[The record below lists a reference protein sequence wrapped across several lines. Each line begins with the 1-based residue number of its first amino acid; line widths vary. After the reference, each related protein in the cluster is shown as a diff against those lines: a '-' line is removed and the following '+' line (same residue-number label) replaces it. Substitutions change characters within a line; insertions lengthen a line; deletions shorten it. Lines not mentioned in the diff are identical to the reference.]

1 MVSRF
6 MNPITIRDSYHTAE
20 RLEQALGD
28 PSEPQGRFS
37 FQRQVALD
45 EAEAF
50 PTEICTFLH
59 EWGLL
64 EYFIPTEQG
73 GLLRSFEEALALVRV
88 LSRRD
93 LTVAIALGQIY
104 LGAVHVW
111 LAGSEEQ
118 KAAVAQMIRQ
128 NQPLAFALTERAHG
142 SDVLASDV
150 QAVEDE
156 AGYCL
161 TGEKWLINNGTRAR
175 ALTVFARTEAAGGA
189 RGFSLFLV
197 DKEELAPATYTH
209 HPKVKTH
216 GIRGA
221 DISGIR
227 FQGARLPAQARI
239 GQPGAGLEIALRGL
253 MVTRTLCA
261 GFSLGAAD
269 SALRTVLAFAR
280 GRRLYGETVFAI
292 PQAQQTLAYAWI
304 DLLIADG
311 VALTAARAL
320 HVAPEQ
326 FSIWS
331 AIVKY
336 FVPTTVERMIAD
348 LSIVLGARYYVREEH
363 DAGLFQK
370 VLRDAAVV
378 SLFDGSTVVNLSAI
392 GAQLASLTSAR
403 RKAQASP
410 ETQARWPL
418 LFSLHQPLPQ
428 FEGSRL
434 LLYNRGQDDV
444 MQGLP
449 AAMTQLAALRADAQ
463 LDPALLEALVALAQ
477 AVIDQLQASD
487 QRLDEVVATGG
498 RMAHKSPAMFELAKG
513 YCTLHAAAACLQV
526 WLYNRDRLGDFF
538 ARGEWLALA
547 LDRLLRPFQPQR
559 PAPSP
564 AWIAAAAQEAV
575 RLYEQKQAFSLVP
588 FQLAG
593 KPTP

>member
-1 MVSRF
+1 MWSRF
-6 MNPITIRDSYHTAE
+6 MNGIKTLNTYHTAE
-20 RLEQALGD
+20 QLEQALGD
-28 PSEPQGRFS
+28 PWEPQGRFS

-50 PTEICTFLH
+50 PTEICEFLH

-93 LTVAIALGQIY
+93 LTAAIALGQIF

-111 LAGSEEQ
+111 LAGSDEQ

-142 SDVLASDV
+142 SDILASEV

-197 DKEELAPATYTH
+197 DKHALDPATYSH

-221 DISGIR
+221 DISGIC
-227 FQGARLPAQARI
+227 FQGARLPAQARV
-239 GQPGAGLEIALRGL
+239 GQAGAGLEIALRGL

-261 GFSLGAAD
+261 GFSLGAGD
-269 SALRTVLAFAR
+269 SALRTVLGFAQ
-280 GRRLYGETVFAI
+280 GRRLYGEPVFAI

-304 DLLIADG
+304 DLLIADC
-311 VALTAARAL
+311 VALAAVRGL
-320 HVAPEQ
+320 HVVPEQ
-326 FSIWS
+326 FSVWS

-370 VLRDAAVV
+370 LVRDAAVV

-392 GAQLASLTSAR
+392 GAQLASLMNTR
-403 RKAQASP
+403 RKAQTNP
-410 ETQARWPL
+410 EAQARRATI
-418 LFSLHQPLPQ
+418 FSLHQPLPP

-449 AAMTQLAALRADAQ
+449 AALAQ
-463 LDPALLEALVALAQ
+463 LEALRSDPQIEPALAETLIALAQ
-477 AVIDQLQASD
+477 EVIDQLQQND
-487 QRLDEVVATGG
+487 QRLEEVVATGG

-513 YCTLHAAAACLQV
+513 YCALHAAAACLQV
-526 WLYNRDRLGDFF
+526 WLYNRNRLGDFF
-538 ARGEWLALA
+538 AQGEWLALA
-547 LDRLLRPFQPQR
+547 LDRLLKPFQPR
-559 PAPSP
+559 RTAPSP
-564 AWIAAAAQEAV
+564 AWIAAAAHEAV
-575 RLYEQKQAFSLVP
+575 RLCEQKLALSIVP

-593 KPTP
+593 KPT